1 MTGGEGTLTITAGV
15 LREEESDDEDD
26 RRPVP
31 TSQLLDDPSYS
42 NIARKSTEM
51 PLYEPNKTDNVDNL
65 DEVSTH
71 SHTSV
76 SLLCV
81 VGHRCVRL
89 VYIAGFAAT

>member
-1 MTGGEGTLTITAGV
+1 MIGGGGTPTITPGV

-26 RRPVP
+26 GRPVP

-51 PLYEPNKTDNVDNL
+51 PLYDPNKTDDVDNL

-71 SHTSV
+71 TSGYIFA
-76 SLLCV
+76 LCC
-81 VGHRCVRL
+81 RP
-89 VYIAGFAAT
+89 